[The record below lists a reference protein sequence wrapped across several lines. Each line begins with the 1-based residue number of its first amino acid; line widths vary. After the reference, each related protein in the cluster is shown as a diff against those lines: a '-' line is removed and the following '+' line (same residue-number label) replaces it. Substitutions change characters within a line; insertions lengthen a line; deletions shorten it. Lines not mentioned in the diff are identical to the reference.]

1 MFRPKRM
8 KMIWGSILATLM
20 FLFSL
25 SISSGSVSALGA
37 ASTEM
42 PIHFIRSA
50 DCSGEDVEIS
60 GTIHMVN
67 KTLADGSVIGQF
79 NYQDV
84 TGVGLTSGITY
95 RVSAVDQVRLAAPF
109 PSSISSVQSFH
120 LISNGSS
127 SNLIVQVLYHVTVN
141 ANGEVTASIDSLSM
155 QCTP

>member
-1 MFRPKRM
+1 MFRPK
-8 KMIWGSILATLM
+8 KMTMICGSILATLM

-67 KTLADGSVIGQF
+67 KTLVDGSVIGQF